1 MLLKLFKCQVLGQ
14 GLFADGDDGA
24 GAVLGGSMVH
34 RIPGK
39 IPVEIMLFQELLCSR
54 MGLNY

>member
-24 GAVLGGSMVH
+24 GAVGGVH
-34 RIPGK
+34 GPSD
-39 IPVEIMLFQELLCSR
+39 SR
-54 MGLNY
+54 QNPSGNYAVSGVVVF